1 MVNIVVAGDFYPCIQ
16 SDNNAFEEVKEIF
29 KESDL
34 NIINFECSL
43 LAEKEKPIVKEGPS
57 LSCNYN
63 QFLQLTKLPANLLT
77 LANNH
82 TLDYG
87 IPGLKNIIEASAKNN
102 INIVGAGITLKDAQK
117 VFYFKKDDK
126 VIGIINCCENEFS
139 VANENLGGANGMD
152 PIKIY
157 HQIQIAKER
166 ADAIVIIVHGGHEY
180 YQLPSPRMQELYHFF
195 IDVGANV
202 VVGHHPHC
210 FSGMEKYSNGVIFYS
225 LGNFYFNN
233 NNSQH
238 SIWNDGFFVK
248 LIFKWQQSLNVEYE
262 IIPYTQCLNNS
273 SVLLKKGI
281 CKDKFFDEFKNLSS
295 VIANRE
301 ILQRKFDQFLKIN
314 EKKSI
319 ARMLPYSNHY
329 LVGLFKRGFL
339 PSFLS
344 KNAYV
349 GRLNA
354 LQCESHRDILINI
367 LKSKL
372 K

>member
-1 MVNIVVAGDFYPCIQ
+1 MVEIVVAGDFCPCAQ
-16 SDNNAFEEVKEIF
+16 YDNNAFEDVKDIF

-34 NIINFECSL
+34 NIINLECSL
-43 LAEKEKPIVKEGPS
+43 LAGQEEPIVKEGPS
-57 LSCNYN
+57 LCCNYN
-63 QFLQLTKLPANLLT
+63 QFLQLTEIPANLLT

-87 IPGLKNIIEASAKNN
+87 IPGLKNIIEASEKND
-102 INIVGAGITLKDAQK
+102 INIVGAGITMKDAQK
-117 VFYFKKDDK
+117 AFYFKKDGK
-126 VIGIINCCENEFS
+126 VIGIINCCESEFS
-139 VANENLGGANGMD
+139 VADETIGGANGMD
-152 PIKIY
+152 PIRIF
-157 HQIQIAKER
+157 HQIQAAKER
-166 ADAIVIIVHGGHEY
+166 ADAIVVIVHGGHEY

-210 FSGMEKYSNGVIFYS
+210 FSGMEKYSNGLIFYS

-233 NNSQH
+233 NKSQH

-248 LIFKWQQSLNVEYE
+248 LLFTWQQSLNVGYE

-273 SVLLKKGI
+273 SIMLKKGT
-281 CKDKFFDEFKNLSS
+281 CRDKFFDEFKSLSS
-295 VIANRE
+295 VIENE
-301 ILQRKFDQFLKIN
+301 EMLQDRFDQFLKSN
-314 EKKSI
+314 ERKAI
-319 ARMLPYSNHY
+319 ARLLPYSNHY
-329 LVGLFKRGFL
+329 LVGLFKRGFI

-344 KNAYV
+344 KHAYV

-354 LQCESHRDILINI
+354 LQCESHRDILIKI
-367 LKSKL
+367 LRYKL

>member
-1 MVNIVVAGDFYPCIQ
+1 MIKIVVAGDFCPCVQ

-63 QFLQLTKLPANLLT
+63 QFLQLTELPANLLT

-87 IPGLKNIIEASAKNN
+87 ISGLKNIIEASEKNN

-139 VANENLGGANGMD
+139 VANEKFGGANGMN

-157 HQIQIAKER
+157 HQIQTAKER

-301 ILQRKFDQFLKIN
+301 ILQHKFDQFLKFN
-314 EKKSI
+314 EKKAI

-329 LVGLFKRGFL
+329 LVGLFKRGFI